1 MGMLCL
7 SCMNL
12 AITKAYSSAYAPS
25 MSVPAPSTLIGAAQ
39 RTSVGGVD
47 TILFHSNPTTRG

>member
-1 MGMLCL
+1 
-7 SCMNL
+7 MNL